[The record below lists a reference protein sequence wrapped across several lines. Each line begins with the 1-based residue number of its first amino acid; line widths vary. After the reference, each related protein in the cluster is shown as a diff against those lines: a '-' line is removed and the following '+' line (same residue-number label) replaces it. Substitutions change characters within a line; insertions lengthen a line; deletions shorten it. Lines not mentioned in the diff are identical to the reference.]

1 MPELPEVESVLR
13 ALTDLDPSFPGR
25 RVREVRILRP
35 SAVDGPVEQFVKEL
49 TGAVF
54 HEILRHGKY
63 LFFRFTAHC
72 ATSSRWMV
80 LHLRMTGRLFL
91 VQANHAVQRHTRFYL
106 LLEDELALRFDDP
119 RAFGRVWLVDSPK
132 EVTGRLGPDA
142 LAIGHDGFLR
152 QLAQQ
157 NRQLK
162 LLLLDQ
168 SFVAGIGNIYADE
181 LLFRAGLH
189 PLRVS
194 GSLNHNERER
204 LFSSMHEVLTQAV
217 QAKGANIDG
226 VFEAGSF
233 PVAVYKR
240 NGQPC
245 RNCSSMIHKE
255 RIAGRGTHYCPAC
268 QPAV

>member
-13 ALTDLDPSFPGR
+13 SLSNLEPSFPGQ
-25 RVREVRILRP
+25 RVREVMILRP
-35 SAVDGPVEQFVKEL
+35 SAVDGSAALFVKEV

-72 ATSSRWMV
+72 ATSSRWMA

-91 VQANHAVQRHTRFYL
+91 VQAHQAVAQHTRFSL

-119 RAFGRVWLVDSPK
+119 RAFGRVWLVDSLE

-142 LAIGHDGFLR
+142 LAIGQDDFLR
-152 QLAQQ
+152 QLARQ

-181 LLFRAGLH
+181 ILFHAGLH
-189 PLRVS
+189 PLRLS
-194 GSLNHNERER
+194 GSLNRNEQER
-204 LFSSMHEVLTQAV
+204 LYSAMHDVLSRAV

-233 PVAVYKR
+233 PVAVYRR
-240 NGQPC
+240 NRQPC
-245 RNCSSMIHKE
+245 LKCSSMVQKE